1 MKSDE
6 IMDVA
11 LRRGFI
17 FPSSEIYGGISG
29 FYDYGHLGTLM
40 RKKWENEWRRH
51 YLGLHPNFFEID
63 ATHIMPRNVFVG
75 SGHLENFNDP
85 LTECEKCHSRF
96 RADHLVEEFLER
108 SAEGMSANEMSRLLK
123 ESNIP
128 CPKCGGHLLDVK
140 MFNMMFEIAVGATGE
155 SEVAYLRPETAQ
167 GAFLAFKRSFNT
179 LRGKLPMGL
188 AIVGRAYRNE
198 ISPRQGF
205 YRLREFNQ
213 AELQIFFDPDTIE
226 EHPEFDTIKDVK
238 LRMFPLQNRS
248 SGEVDDIT
256 ASDLNKNY
264 GIPKFYIYHLA
275 KIQEFYLDKMNIPRE
290 LFRFRELSEDE
301 RAFYNKIHWDVEVYT
316 ESLGG
321 YKEMGG
327 LHYRTDHDLG
337 GHQNASGERLDVNID
352 GKKFVPHVLE
362 LSFGVDRN
370 FWTLLDIF
378 YKDEGDR
385 KVISLPKEVAPFR
398 AGVFPLQKK
407 EDLEKVAKT
416 VYDNLRQCYDIF
428 YDDSGSIGRRYRRQD
443 EIGTPYGITIDFQ
456 TLEDNTVTIR
466 ERDSMNQHRVKI
478 EDIWKNI

>member
-40 RKKWENEWRRH
+40 RKKWENAWRRH
-51 YLGLHPNFFEID
+51 YLGLNPNFFEID
-63 ATHIMPRNVFVG
+63 ATHIMPKNVFVG

-108 SAEGMSANEMSRLLK
+108 SAEGMSSEEMSSLLK

-128 CPKCGGHLLDVK
+128 CPKCGGHLLDVR
-140 MFNMMFEIAVGATGE
+140 MFNMMFELSVGASGE
-155 SEVAYLRPETAQ
+155 SEIAYLRPETAQ
-167 GAFLAFKRSFNT
+167 GAFLAFKRSFNA

-213 AELQIFFDPDTIE
+213 AELQVFFDPDTIE
-226 EHPEFDTIKDVK
+226 DHPDFESIKDVK
-238 LRMFPLQNRS
+238 LRMFPLQNRA
-248 SGEVDDIT
+248 SGEVDDVT
-256 ASDLNKNY
+256 ASDLNTNF

-275 KIQEFYLDKMNIPRE
+275 KIQEFYLDKMKFPRE
-290 LFRFRELSEDE
+290 LFRFRELSEEE

-321 YKEMGG
+321 FKEMGG

-352 GKKFVPHVLE
+352 GKKFIPHVLE

-370 FWTLLDIF
+370 FWTLLDVF

-385 KVISLPKEVAPFR
+385 KVISLPKDVAPFR
-398 AGVFPLQKK
+398 AGIFPLQKK
-407 EDLEKVAKT
+407 EDLEKVAKK
-416 VYDNLRQCYDIF
+416 VYNELKECYDVF

-443 EIGTPYGITIDFQ
+443 EIGTPFGVTIDFQ
-456 TLEDNTVTIR
+456 TLEDNTVKIR
-466 ERDSMNQHRVKI
+466 ERDSMNQHRVKLD
-478 EDIWKNI
+478 EIWKNI

>member
-40 RKKWENEWRRH
+40 RKKWENAWRRH
-51 YLGLHPNFFEID
+51 YLGLNPNFFEID
-63 ATHIMPRNVFVG
+63 ATHIMPKNVFVG

-108 SAEGMSANEMSRLLK
+108 SAEGMSSEEMSSLLK

-128 CPKCGGHLLDVK
+128 CPKCGGHLLDVR
-140 MFNMMFEIAVGATGE
+140 MFNMMFELSVGASGE
-155 SEVAYLRPETAQ
+155 SEIAYLRPETAQ
-167 GAFLAFKRSFNT
+167 GAFLAFKRSFNA

-213 AELQIFFDPDTIE
+213 AELQVFFDPDTIE
-226 EHPEFDTIKDVK
+226 DHPDFESIKDVK
-238 LRMFPLQNRS
+238 LRMFPLQNRA
-248 SGEVDDIT
+248 SGDVDDVT
-256 ASDLNKNY
+256 ASDLNTNF

-275 KIQEFYLDKMNIPRE
+275 KIQEFYLDKMKFPRE
-290 LFRFRELSEDE
+290 LFRFRELSEEE

-321 YKEMGG
+321 FKEMGG

-337 GHQNASGERLDVNID
+337 GHQNASGERLDVNVD

-370 FWTLLDIF
+370 FWTLLDVF

-398 AGVFPLQKK
+398 AGIFPLQKK
-407 EDLEKVAKT
+407 EDLEKVAKK
-416 VYDNLRQCYDIF
+416 VYTDLKECYDVF

-443 EIGTPYGITIDFQ
+443 EIGTPFGITVDFQ

-466 ERDSMNQHRVKI
+466 ERDSMNQHRVKLD
-478 EDIWKNI
+478 EIWKNI

>member
-29 FYDYGHLGTLM
+29 FYDYGHPGTLM
-40 RKKWENEWRRH
+40 RKKWENAWRRH
-51 YLGLHPNFFEID
+51 YLGLNPNFFEID
-63 ATHIMPRNVFVG
+63 ATHIMPKNVFVG

-108 SAEGMSANEMSRLLK
+108 SAEGMSSEEMSSLLK

-128 CPKCGGHLLDVK
+128 CPKCGGHLLDVR
-140 MFNMMFEIAVGATGE
+140 MFNMMFELSVGASGE
-155 SEVAYLRPETAQ
+155 SEIAYLRPETAQ
-167 GAFLAFKRSFNT
+167 GAFLAFKRSFNA

-213 AELQIFFDPDTIE
+213 AELQVFFDPDTIE
-226 EHPEFDTIKDVK
+226 DHPDFDSIKDVK
-238 LRMFPLQNRS
+238 LRMFPLQNRA
-248 SGEVDDIT
+248 SGEVDDVT
-256 ASDLNKNY
+256 ASDLNTNF

-275 KIQEFYLDKMNIPRE
+275 KIQEFYLDKMKFPRE
-290 LFRFRELSEDE
+290 LFRFRELSEEE

-321 YKEMGG
+321 FKEMGG

-352 GKKFVPHVLE
+352 GKKFIPHVLE

-370 FWTLLDIF
+370 FWTLLDVF

-385 KVISLPKEVAPFR
+385 KVISLPKDVAPFR
-398 AGVFPLQKK
+398 AGIFPLQKK
-407 EDLEKVAKT
+407 EDLEKVAKK
-416 VYDNLRQCYDIF
+416 VYNELKECYDVF

-443 EIGTPYGITIDFQ
+443 EIGTPFGVTIDFQ

-466 ERDSMNQHRVKI
+466 ERDSMNQHRVKLD
-478 EDIWKNI
+478 EIWKNI

>member
-40 RKKWENEWRRH
+40 RKKWENAWRRH
-51 YLGLHPNFFEID
+51 YLGLNPNFFEID
-63 ATHIMPRNVFVG
+63 ATHIMPKNVFVG

-108 SAEGMSANEMSRLLK
+108 SAEGMSSEEMSSLLK

-128 CPKCGGHLLDVK
+128 CPKCGGHLLDVR
-140 MFNMMFEIAVGATGE
+140 MFNMMFELSVGASGE
-155 SEVAYLRPETAQ
+155 SEIAYLRPETAQ
-167 GAFLAFKRSFNT
+167 GAFLAFKRSFNA

-213 AELQIFFDPDTIE
+213 AELQVFFDPDTIE
-226 EHPEFDTIKDVK
+226 DHPDFDSIKDVK
-238 LRMFPLQNRS
+238 LRMFPLQNRA
-248 SGEVDDIT
+248 SGEVDDVT
-256 ASDLNKNY
+256 ASDLNTNF

-275 KIQEFYLDKMNIPRE
+275 KIQEFYLDKMKFPRE
-290 LFRFRELSEDE
+290 LFRFRELSEEE

-321 YKEMGG
+321 FKEMGG

-352 GKKFVPHVLE
+352 GKKFIPHVLE

-370 FWTLLDIF
+370 FWTLLDVF

-385 KVISLPKEVAPFR
+385 KVISLPKDVAPFR
-398 AGVFPLQKK
+398 AGIFPLQKK
-407 EDLEKVAKT
+407 EDLEKVAKK
-416 VYDNLRQCYDIF
+416 VYNELKECYDVF

-443 EIGTPYGITIDFQ
+443 EIGTPFGITIDFQ

-466 ERDSMNQHRVKI
+466 ERDSMNQHRVKLD
-478 EDIWKNI
+478 EIWKNI

>member
-40 RKKWENEWRRH
+40 RKKWENAWRRH
-51 YLGLHPNFFEID
+51 YLGLNPNFFEID
-63 ATHIMPRNVFVG
+63 ATHIMPKNVFVG

-108 SAEGMSANEMSRLLK
+108 SAEGMSSEEMSSLLK

-128 CPKCGGHLLDVK
+128 CPKCGGHLLDVR
-140 MFNMMFEIAVGATGE
+140 MFNMMFELSVGASGE
-155 SEVAYLRPETAQ
+155 SEIAYLRPETAQ
-167 GAFLAFKRSFNT
+167 GAFLAFKRSFNA

-213 AELQIFFDPDTIE
+213 AELQVFFDPDTIE
-226 EHPEFDTIKDVK
+226 DHPDFESIKDVK
-238 LRMFPLQNRS
+238 LRMFPLQNRA
-248 SGEVDDIT
+248 SGEVDDVT
-256 ASDLNKNY
+256 ASDLNTNF

-275 KIQEFYLDKMNIPRE
+275 KIQEFYLDKMKFPRE
-290 LFRFRELSEDE
+290 LFRFRELSEEE

-321 YKEMGG
+321 FKEMGG

-352 GKKFVPHVLE
+352 GKKFIPHVLE

-370 FWTLLDIF
+370 FWTLLDVF

-385 KVISLPKEVAPFR
+385 KVISLPKDVAPFR
-398 AGVFPLQKK
+398 AGIFPLQKK
-407 EDLEKVAKT
+407 EDLEKVAKK
-416 VYDNLRQCYDIF
+416 VYNELKECYDVF

-443 EIGTPYGITIDFQ
+443 EIGTPFGVTIDFQ

-466 ERDSMNQHRVKI
+466 ERDSMNQHRVKLD
-478 EDIWKNI
+478 EIWKNI

>member
-40 RKKWENEWRRH
+40 RKKWENAWRRH
-51 YLGLHPNFFEID
+51 YLGLNPNFFEID
-63 ATHIMPRNVFVG
+63 ATHIMPKNVFVG

-108 SAEGMSANEMSRLLK
+108 SAEGMSSEEMSSLLK

-128 CPKCGGHLLDVK
+128 CPKCGGHLLDVR
-140 MFNMMFEIAVGATGE
+140 MFNMMFELSVGASGE
-155 SEVAYLRPETAQ
+155 SEIAYLRPETAQ
-167 GAFLAFKRSFNT
+167 GAFLAFKRSFNA

-213 AELQIFFDPDTIE
+213 AELQVFFDPDTIE
-226 EHPEFDTIKDVK
+226 DHPDFESIKDVK
-238 LRMFPLQNRS
+238 LRMFPLQNRA
-248 SGEVDDIT
+248 SGEVDDVT
-256 ASDLNKNY
+256 ASDLNTNF

-275 KIQEFYLDKMNIPRE
+275 KIQEFYLDKMKFPRE
-290 LFRFRELSEDE
+290 LFRFRELSEEE

-321 YKEMGG
+321 FKEMGG

-337 GHQNASGERLDVNID
+337 GHQNASGERLDVNVD

-370 FWTLLDIF
+370 FWTLLDVF

-385 KVISLPKEVAPFR
+385 KVISLPKDVAPFR
-398 AGVFPLQKK
+398 AGIFPLQKK
-407 EDLEKVAKT
+407 EDLEKVAKK
-416 VYDNLRQCYDIF
+416 VYNELKECYDVF

-443 EIGTPYGITIDFQ
+443 EIGTPFGVTIDFQ

-466 ERDSMNQHRVKI
+466 ERDSMNQHRVKLD
-478 EDIWKNI
+478 EIWKNI

>member
-40 RKKWENEWRRH
+40 RKKWENAWRRH
-51 YLGLHPNFFEID
+51 YLGLNPNFFEID
-63 ATHIMPRNVFVG
+63 ATHIMPKNVFVG

-108 SAEGMSANEMSRLLK
+108 SAEGMSSEEMSSLLK

-128 CPKCGGHLLDVK
+128 CPKCGGHLLDVR
-140 MFNMMFEIAVGATGE
+140 MFNMMFELSVGASGE
-155 SEVAYLRPETAQ
+155 SEIAYLRPETAQ
-167 GAFLAFKRSFNT
+167 GAFLAFKRSFNA

-213 AELQIFFDPDTIE
+213 AELQVFFDPDTIE
-226 EHPEFDTIKDVK
+226 DHPDFESIKDVK
-238 LRMFPLQNRS
+238 LRMFPLQNRA
-248 SGEVDDIT
+248 SGEVDDVT
-256 ASDLNKNY
+256 ASDLNTNF

-275 KIQEFYLDKMNIPRE
+275 KIQEFYLDKMKFPRE
-290 LFRFRELSEDE
+290 LFRFRELSEEE

-321 YKEMGG
+321 FKEMGG

-337 GHQNASGERLDVNID
+337 GHQNASGERLDVNVD

-370 FWTLLDIF
+370 FWTLLDVF

-398 AGVFPLQKK
+398 AGIFPLQKK
-407 EDLEKVAKT
+407 EDLEKVAKK
-416 VYDNLRQCYDIF
+416 VYTELKECYDVF

-443 EIGTPYGITIDFQ
+443 EIGTPFGVTIDFQ

-466 ERDSMNQHRVKI
+466 ERDSMNQHRVKLD
-478 EDIWKNI
+478 EIWKNI

>member
-40 RKKWENEWRRH
+40 RKKWENAWRRH
-51 YLGLHPNFFEID
+51 YLGLNPNFFEID
-63 ATHIMPRNVFVG
+63 ATHIMPKNVFVG

-108 SAEGMSANEMSRLLK
+108 SAEGMSSEEMSSLLK

-128 CPKCGGHLLDVK
+128 CPKCGGHLLDVR
-140 MFNMMFEIAVGATGE
+140 MFNMMFELSVGASGE
-155 SEVAYLRPETAQ
+155 SEIAYLRPETAQ
-167 GAFLAFKRSFNT
+167 GAFLAFKRSFNA

-213 AELQIFFDPDTIE
+213 AELQVFFDPDTIE
-226 EHPEFDTIKDVK
+226 DHPDFESIKDVK
-238 LRMFPLQNRS
+238 LRMFPLQNRA
-248 SGEVDDIT
+248 SGDVDDVT
-256 ASDLNKNY
+256 ASDLNTNF

-275 KIQEFYLDKMNIPRE
+275 KIQEFYLDKMKFPRE
-290 LFRFRELSEDE
+290 LFRFRELSEEE

-321 YKEMGG
+321 FKEMGG

-352 GKKFVPHVLE
+352 GKKFIPHVLE

-370 FWTLLDIF
+370 FWTLLDVF

-385 KVISLPKEVAPFR
+385 KVISLPKDVAPFR
-398 AGVFPLQKK
+398 AGIFPLQKK
-407 EDLEKVAKT
+407 EDLEKIAKK
-416 VYDNLRQCYDIF
+416 VYNELKECYDVF

-443 EIGTPYGITIDFQ
+443 EIGTPFGITIDFQ

-466 ERDSMNQHRVKI
+466 ERDSMNQHRVKLD
-478 EDIWKNI
+478 EIWKNI